1 MGRVSQKTFATRH
14 ATAKDSKRAG
24 LVMKEIGAAV
34 IGGGQ
39 AGVCLSYYLG
49 RAGVDHLVFE
59 RDRPFASWR
68 NRWEGFRTN
77 TPNWMNLLP
86 MAESQPALS
95 RDPDGF
101 ATRDELVRYFDACLA
116 AARPPLVAG
125 SEVTRVAPC
134 NDGRWIVETARE
146 SYRARAV
153 AVCNGAMSV
162 PRFPR
167 SAADLPKSVP
177 QLHSSQFKSP
187 AEISTKQVLVVG
199 TASSGVQ
206 IARLLCESMKFER
219 VHVALSKVL
228 TLPGKMLGVPIH
240 RFIHRLGLFDVRT
253 HSAIGRLLYSN
264 LEGKGDPIMRPT
276 PRDLSR
282 KFGLALHGRFEGVAE
297 GMIRFADGSALPTDD
312 LTVVWCTGFRP
323 DYRFV
328 EVPDSKSAFLA
339 SGHPRHSRGV
349 SDAAEGLY
357 FVGLR
362 YQHTVASHDIYGVAG
377 DAEYVAKAIAR
388 QLDERVSEAAV
399 SA

>member
-1 MGRVSQKTFATRH
+1 MREV
-14 ATAKDSKRAG
+14 
-24 LVMKEIGAAV
+24 GAAV

-68 NRWEGFRTN
+68 NRWDGFRTN
-77 TPNWMNLLP
+77 TPNWMNVLP
-86 MAESQPALS
+86 MAVPQPALAQN
-95 RDPDGF
+95 PNGF
-101 ATRDELVRYFDACLA
+101 ATRDELVRYFDSCLA
-116 AARPPLVAG
+116 VARPPLVAR
-125 SEVTRVAPC
+125 SEVTHVAPC
-134 NDGRWIVETARE
+134 DDGGWILEAAGE
-146 SYRARAV
+146 CYRARAV

-162 PRFPR
+162 PRLPR
-167 SAADLPKSVP
+167 SAAELPKGVV
-177 QLHSSQFKSP
+177 QMHSSQFQSP
-187 AEISTKQVLVVG
+187 AQITTNQILVVG

-206 IARLLCESMKFER
+206 IAKLICESRKFER

-228 TLPGKMLGVPIH
+228 VLPGKMFGVPIH
-240 RFIHRLGLFDVRT
+240 RIIHRLGLFDVRT
-253 HSAIGRLLYSN
+253 HSALGRLLYSN

-282 KFGLALHGRFEGVAE
+282 EFGLTLHGRFEGMSE
-297 GMIRFADGSALPTDD
+297 HEMLFEDGSSLPTDD

-323 DYRFV
+323 DYRFLA
-328 EVPDSKSAFLA
+328 VPDWDAAFYP

-362 YQHTVASHDIYGVAG
+362 YQHTVASHDIYGVAD
-377 DAEYVAKAIAR
+377 DAQYVADAIGR
-388 QLDERVSEAAV
+388 QLNSQASRAKVNA
-399 SA
+399 

>member
-1 MGRVSQKTFATRH
+1 
-14 ATAKDSKRAG
+14 
-24 LVMKEIGAAV
+24 MKEIGAAV

-68 NRWEGFRTN
+68 NRWDGFRTN
-77 TPNWMNLLP
+77 TPNWMNVLP
-86 MAESQPALS
+86 MAEPQPALS

-101 ATRDELVRYFDACLA
+101 ASRDELVRYFDACLTA
-116 AARPPLVAG
+116 SRPPLVASG
-125 SEVTRVAPC
+125 EVTRIAAC
-134 NDGRWIVETARE
+134 DDGRWIVEAAGE

-162 PRFPR
+162 PRLPR
-167 SAADLPKSVP
+167 FAADLPKSVS
-177 QLHSSQFKSP
+177 QLHSSQFQSP
-187 AEISTKQVLVVG
+187 AQITTNRVLVVG

-206 IARLLCESMKFER
+206 ITRLLCEPRKFAG

-228 TLPGKMLGVPIH
+228 VLPGKMLGVPIH
-240 RFIHRLGLFDVRT
+240 RIIHRLGLFDVRT
-253 HSAIGRLLYSN
+253 HSALGRLLYSN

-282 KFGLALHGRFEGVAE
+282 EFGLALHGRFEGMDE
-297 GMIRFADGSALPTDD
+297 GTIRFADGSALPTDD

-328 EVPDSKSAFLA
+328 EVPDRDAA
-339 SGHPRHSRGV
+339 VQPAGHPRHFRGI
-349 SDAAEGLY
+349 SDAVEGLY

-362 YQHTVASHDIYGVAG
+362 YQHTVASHDICGVAD
-377 DAEYVAKAIAR
+377 DAEYVADAIGR
-388 QLDERVSEAAV
+388 QLNARTSGAAV
-399 SA
+399 NA